1 MKSRYEYKYLVPN
14 SLVDKIRGEIMPYM
28 ELDNFAQKHSDGQYT
43 VRSIYYDT
51 PKFECYKEKYDGVKN
66 RNKYRIRGYDK
77 CSKESIAFLEIK
89 HKNTNCISKS
99 RAPVNYS
106 NVAKSLYSDFIDD
119 YVISFS
125 GNGVELKDAHK
136 FLYYYHIK
144 KLNPA
149 VLVIYDREAFWGKF
163 DASLRL
169 TFDKNLRSIIYPT
182 LDQLY
187 NEDKIKR
194 TMTNHFIL
202 EVKFYGRL
210 PLWIKAIISKHS
222 LDRRALSKYTM
233 SLETHDEFNNKRFA
247 KTNLI
252 SNRGVCYA

>member
-1 MKSRYEYKYLVPN
+1 M
-14 SLVDKIRGEIMPYM
+14 
-28 ELDNFAQKHSDGQYT
+28 
-43 VRSIYYDT
+43 
-51 PKFECYKEKYDGVKN
+51 
-66 RNKYRIRGYDK
+66 
-77 CSKESIAFLEIK
+77 
-89 HKNTNCISKS
+89 
-99 RAPVNYS
+99 
-106 NVAKSLYSDFIDD
+106 
-119 YVISFS
+119 
-125 GNGVELKDAHK
+125 
-136 FLYYYHIK
+136 
-144 KLNPA
+144 
-149 VLVIYDREAFWGKF
+149 FWKF
-163 DASLRL
+163 DTSLRL

-233 SLETHDEFNNKRFA
+233 SLETHDEFNDKRFA